1 MCGIAGIVSRG
12 DRPVQAE
19 ELWSMCAAMVHRGPD
34 DAGYYVGAGVG
45 LGMRRLSIIDLET
58 GHQPVRNEDGT
69 VWAVMNGEI
78 YNFPALRRDLEACG
92 HSFATRTDTEVIVHL
107 YERDGADCVRHLRG
121 MFAFALWDTR
131 SRTLMLARDRLGI
144 KPLYYTEQEGRLA
157 FASELK
163 VLLQLPEV
171 ERHINWEALG
181 HLFTFQY
188 TPAAESI
195 IEGVHKLEP
204 GHSLILSPDGGLRRH
219 RYWDVH
225 FKPETGRD
233 EGWFVE
239 RLRALLEESVRMHL
253 ASDVPVGAFLS
264 GGVDSSAVVATMAR
278 LSDQPV
284 RTYSIGFHE
293 PEYDESRHAR
303 ALARRLGTEYRELIL
318 EPDITGSLDDIAW
331 HLDEPLGDSSVIPTY
346 MVSKLAAR
354 EVTVVLSGDG
364 GDELFAGY
372 DKYRVEE
379 RERRRQRWAVP
390 VRPLLRWAAAL
401 PEGTKGRNLLQHYG
415 LSGRARYLDAQLAFR
430 PDQQRRLFRPEAAE
444 QLRHQEAWRAAD
456 ALLGRVRGDDWLGAL
471 QYFDLHHYLPLDIL
485 TKVDRMSMAHSLEA
499 RVPLLD
505 HALVEFAATVPAEY
519 RLRDGRG
526 KYLFK
531 RALRGLLPDE
541 VLERPKRGF
550 ALPLGHWFRGG
561 LGPYLRDQLLSPRAR
576 ARGFFKA
583 DYVERLITLHEAGR
597 RLDMKLWTLLSFELW
612 CQTFLDDDRIRIST
626 PSSPCQD
633 MTAVM
638 PGRRAAR

>member
-1 MCGIAGIVSRG
+1 
-12 DRPVQAE
+12 
-19 ELWSMCAAMVHRGPD
+19 
-34 DAGYYVGAGVG
+34 
-45 LGMRRLSIIDLET
+45 
-58 GHQPVRNEDGT
+58 VRFE
-69 VWAVMNGEI
+69 
-78 YNFPALRRDLEACG
+78 
-92 HSFATRTDTEVIVHL
+92 
-107 YERDGADCVRHLRG
+107 
-121 MFAFALWDTR
+121 
-131 SRTLMLARDRLGI
+131 
-144 KPLYYTEQEGRLA
+144 
-157 FASELK
+157 
-163 VLLQLPEV
+163 
-171 ERHINWEALG
+171 
-181 HLFTFQY
+181 
-188 TPAAESI
+188 
-195 IEGVHKLEP
+195 
-204 GHSLILSPDGGLRRH
+204 
-219 RYWDVH
+219 
-225 FKPETGRD
+225 PETGRD
-233 EGWFVE
+233 EDWFVE
-239 RLRALLEESVRMHL
+239 RLRALLEESVRLHL
-253 ASDVPVGAFLS
+253 ASDVPLGAFLS
-264 GGVDSSAVVATMAR
+264 GGIDSSAVVATMAR
-278 LSDQPV
+278 LSDKPV
-284 RTYSIGFHE
+284 KTYSIGFRE

-303 ALARRLGTEYRELIL
+303 AVARRLGTEYRELIL

-346 MVSKLAAR
+346 MVSKLAAQ

-372 DKYRVEE
+372 DKYQVED
-379 RERRRQRWAVP
+379 RERRRQRWAAP
-390 VRPLLRWAAAL
+390 LRPLLRWAAAL
-401 PEGTKGRNLLQHYG
+401 PEGTKGRNLLRHYG
-415 LSGRARYLDAQLAFR
+415 LSGRARYLDAQLTFR

-456 ALLGRVRGDDWLGAL
+456 ALLGRVRGDWLGAL

-505 HALVEFAATVPAEY
+505 HVLVEFAATVPAEY

-526 KYLFK
+526 KHLFK

-576 ARGFFKA
+576 ARGLFKA

-612 CQTFLDDDRIRIST
+612 CQSFLDGDRIRSSV
-626 PSSPCQD
+626 PSSPRQD
-633 MTAVM
+633 AVAVV